1 MKGLNIKDK
10 DSLNEYLTHP
20 LYQPNNCYCPSYKR
34 SVISSKKEKQ
44 NKINKSLTI
53 NIFSH
58 LNNINSSKLSESSP
72 IRKNNSLKEEQEIYN
87 EQNMIQNDLI
97 KFPEIKE
104 FNLYYEIPFHGKYDF
119 IFLLKG
125 NLDKSEWTN
134 KTTKLRNY
142 PRHLKY
148 TLFYQNDIK
157 LQQLHK
163 SSLSKIYQI
172 FLRIKSV
179 GLNLYNNNK
188 FRECLE
194 QFNFAYGLFKWLEFR
209 DKNIK
214 LNEIINNENFVIL
227 DRDIEEK
234 IINYNNNIN
243 NNKIE
248 NINKTCL
255 IYILEIMAYCNIEL
269 RLFSN
274 AIECLEECE
283 ILGKENFPDIYL
295 RLAQA
300 RIYNKKSSDEELAL
314 AEKNINKGIN
324 LVLLHNTRNKNQRK
338 YLIDINIYNK
348 TKNKLNQIIKARLE
362 TKLKY
367 IKALLKQNLNFK
379 NNYLNNNTN
388 KNGENNDNVLYIKM
402 NDINRQYKIL
412 KEIKKKYI
420 LAFKFFTESKN
431 YPQLNLT
438 YKEYE
443 TFYDIYQKFKF
454 FYKFSSTSILNDNI
468 FINLSPHEKRI
479 LNDLNSKKLI
489 EKNKMNICEHIF
501 MNGNYNN
508 ELYKYAV
515 DKIFE
520 EEKNKNEK
528 DNKLNSIKKDINYSK
543 RKCFVIKSSIGF
555 IVLILISIWFQIYYL
570 KSIRKAGY
578 KSVYK

>member
-1 MKGLNIKDK
+1 M
-10 DSLNEYLTHP
+10 
-20 LYQPNNCYCPSYKR
+20 
-34 SVISSKKEKQ
+34 
-44 NKINKSLTI
+44 
-53 NIFSH
+53 
-58 LNNINSSKLSESSP
+58 
-72 IRKNNSLKEEQEIYN
+72 
-87 EQNMIQNDLI
+87 
-97 KFPEIKE
+97 
-104 FNLYYEIPFHGKYDF
+104 
-119 IFLLKG
+119 
-125 NLDKSEWTN
+125 
-134 KTTKLRNY
+134 
-142 PRHLKY
+142 
-148 TLFYQNDIK
+148 
-157 LQQLHK
+157 
-163 SSLSKIYQI
+163 
-172 FLRIKSV
+172 
-179 GLNLYNNNK
+179 
-188 FRECLE
+188 
-194 QFNFAYGLFKWLEFR
+194 
-209 DKNIK
+209 
-214 LNEIINNENFVIL
+214 
-227 DRDIEEK
+227 
-234 IINYNNNIN
+234 
-243 NNKIE
+243 
-248 NINKTCL
+248 
-255 IYILEIMAYCNIEL
+255 
-269 RLFSN
+269 
-274 AIECLEECE
+274 
-283 ILGKENFPDIYL
+283 
-295 RLAQA
+295 
-300 RIYNKKSSDEELAL
+300 
-314 AEKNINKGIN
+314 
-324 LVLLHNTRNKNQRK
+324 
-338 YLIDINIYNK
+338 IDINIYNK
-348 TKNKLNQIIKARLE
+348 TKNKLNQIIKTRLE

-379 NNYLNNNTN
+379 NNYLNNTN

-508 ELYKYAV
+508 ELYKYSV

-555 IVLILISIWFQIYYL
+555 LVLILISIWFQIYYL